1 MEYIRLI
8 RVKHWVKN
16 SFLFLP
22 LFFSGQLDRFNLY
35 PSLLLAFLAFSFVAS
50 TIYVLND
57 YKDIEAD
64 KLHPKKKLRPL
75 ASGAVRKSSALI
87 LSILL
92 LISGMTLAGSINLKF
107 MFVLAIYFVM
117 NVCYTLGLKNISIL
131 DILIVAIGFVLRI
144 KAGAIATDIALS
156 HWIIIMVF
164 LLALFMAIAKRRD
177 DLIIKQISGENMRKV
192 VKNYSLDFL
201 NVSMSLLMGVIFV
214 SYLMYTLSDEVISRM
229 GTYRLFYTSLFVLAG
244 LLRYL
249 QIALVENDSG
259 SPTDLLLKDRFIQVV
274 IFLWVLSFYLL
285 IYFRDFSIFY

>member
-214 SYLMYTLSDEVISRM
+214 SYLMYTLSDEV
-229 GTYRLFYTSLFVLAG
+229 Y
-244 LLRYL
+244 
-249 QIALVENDSG
+249 
-259 SPTDLLLKDRFIQVV
+259 P
-274 IFLWVLSFYLL
+274 
-285 IYFRDFSIFY
+285 

>member
-35 PSLLLAFLAFSFVAS
+35 PFLLLAFLAFSFVAS

-259 SPTDLLLKDRFIQVV
+259 SPTDLLLKDRFIQVI